1 MGFTWVLHGSSLRC
15 IHAIYDIVVKTIVCG
30 HSLLYYVY
38 RVLRLGQ
45 YFRTFLFY
53 DHLMLY
59 SVKFEKYSNYYFL

>member
-1 MGFTWVLHGSSLRC
+1 MGLTWVLHGFNMGFSVLHGLSLRF

-30 HSLLYYVY
+30 HSLLYVY

-53 DHLMLY
+53 DH
-59 SVKFEKYSNYYFL
+59 